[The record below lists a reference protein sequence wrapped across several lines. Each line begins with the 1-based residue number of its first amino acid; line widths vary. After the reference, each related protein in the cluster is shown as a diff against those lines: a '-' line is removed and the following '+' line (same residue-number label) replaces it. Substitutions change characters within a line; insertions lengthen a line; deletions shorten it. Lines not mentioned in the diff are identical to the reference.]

1 MIEPPIWTEKQLDK
15 QRGIAGRVFR
25 AERMREPLK
34 KYLDEFD
41 RRQKDIENLLV
52 RLIDMTDLG
61 NVDDQT
67 VLEIVAEKQFLDA
80 FRYLSA
86 PPISA
91 DDLKELSDAPSL
103 SVKALRENPTAAK
116 SVFQTVLQGL
126 DSRRFPWVASER
138 APTEAERNAAI
149 VASAALLA
157 TQRVATD
164 RRNEGKTVQE
174 GAVFKALQ
182 KAGFVKA
189 PTRTIN
195 TLADAPEPG
204 QFCPECMLGRRKADI
219 VVRLH
224 DKRVLAIEC
233 KVSNSSTNSI
243 KRLNNDAAA
252 KAGAWI
258 NEFGTR
264 QLIPSAMLSGVFKLR
279 NLLDAQDRNLTLWWA
294 HDLPAFV
301 RWVKKTRP

>member
-1 MIEPPIWTEKQLDK
+1 MIKPRVWTKNQLNK
-15 QRGIAGRVFR
+15 QRKIAIDVFR

-41 RRQKDIENLLV
+41 RRQKDIENLLA

-61 NVDDQT
+61 SIDDQT
-67 VLEIVAEKQFLDA
+67 VLEILGEKQFLDA

-86 PPISA
+86 PPIST
-91 DDLKELSDAPSL
+91 DDLKELADAPSL
-103 SVKALRENPTAAK
+103 SVATLRENPTVAK

-126 DSRRFPWVASER
+126 DSRRFPWVASKR
-138 APTEAERNAAI
+138 APTETERNAAV

-164 RRNEGKTVQE
+164 RRNQGKSAQE
-174 GAVFKALQ
+174 GAVIEALR
-182 KAGFVKA
+182 KAGFTNA
-189 PTRTIN
+189 PTRAIN
-195 TLADAPEPG
+195 TLDDAPEPG
-204 QFCPECMLGRRKADI
+204 QFCAESMLGGRKADI

-252 KAGAWI
+252 KAGAWTS
-258 NEFGTR
+258 EFGTR

-301 RWVKKTRP
+301 K